1 MKGTEVII
9 ERVRQRERE
18 MKVTEV
24 TIERGKK
31 RVRER
36 VRERER

>member
-1 MKGTEVII
+1 
-9 ERVRQRERE
+9 

-36 VRERER
+36 VRERVRQREMKGAEVTIGRV